1 MPLRLPPDPDL
12 LARASYFDLHPLGI
26 EKRRADTIRRVS
38 VGAGRIERLAR
49 ATPAEVCA
57 YVERIAGIGA
67 WTSAETVAVSHGDSD
82 AVSVGDFHLKNMVAW
97 HLRGRPRGTDE
108 EMIAVLE
115 EFRPHRG
122 RVMRLLST
130 LGHAPAFGPRMPI
143 RSIAEI

>member
-1 MPLRLPPDPDL
+1 
-12 LARASYFDLHPLGI
+12 
-26 EKRRADTIRRVS
+26 VW
-38 VGAGRIERLAR
+38 VGPRWG
-49 ATPAEVCA
+49 P
-57 YVERIAGIGA
+57 
-67 WTSAETVAVSHGDSD
+67 
-82 AVSVGDFHLKNMVAW
+82 
-97 HLRGRPRGTDE
+97 PRGTDE